1 MILFVVNESSGNGRG
16 AKVWQQVEKQLQ
28 ALGTT
33 YRAIL
38 ASNGQD
44 AYERTAAQLC
54 DTEWEAIAVV
64 GGDGT
69 LHGILPLLV
78 GTGFPVGIIPA
89 GSGNDTSRAFHIPSD
104 PIQALDIIVS
114 GQTRLTDAI
123 ASTSS
128 NGEKQVTLTAIAVG
142 MDGAVAA
149 DVNGSRYKRWC
160 NKLGIG
166 SLAYL
171 IGFIRTIVKFSPRDI
186 TITMDGTVHR
196 FQRGWL
202 SAVANIASYGGG
214 LRICPDARADDGQLH
229 VCVVHGCSLWRIL
242 FVFPTLLKGAHVK
255 LRNVT
260 LLKGRQV
267 TIETG
272 GAFLAYG
279 DGEPSGQTPLQAE
292 LLQGQ
297 LVFLTTFSG

>member
-1 MILFVVNESSGNGRG
+1 MILFVVNENSANGRG

-28 ALGTT
+28 EQGIPYTAIIATT
-33 YRAIL
+33 
-38 ASNGQD
+38 GED
-44 AYERTAAQLC
+44 AYERTAVQLQNA
-54 DTEWEAIAVV
+54 ELKAVAVV

-78 GTGFPVGIIPA
+78 GTGIPVGIVPA
-89 GSGNDTSRAFHIPSD
+89 GSGNDTSRAFRIPRD

-114 GQTRLTDAI
+114 GRTRLTDAI
-123 ASTSS
+123 VSTSG
-128 NGEKQVTLTAIAVG
+128 GETQVTLTAIAVG

-160 NKLGIG
+160 NRLGIG

-171 IGFIRTIVKFSPRDI
+171 IGFVRGLAKFSPSDMTI
-186 TITMDGTVHR
+186 TIDGTVHR
-196 FQRGWL
+196 FERGWL

-214 LRICPDARADDGQLH
+214 LRICPDARFDDGQLH

-242 FVFPTLLKGAHVK
+242 LVFPTLLKGAHVK

-260 LLKGRQV
+260 LLKGRHAA
-267 TIETG
+267 IETNG
-272 GAFLAYG
+272 RFLAYG
-279 DGEPSGQTPLQAE
+279 DGEPSGETPLQAE
-292 LLQGQ
+292 LLPGQ

>member
-1 MILFVVNESSGNGRG
+1 MILFVVNENSGNGRG

-28 ALGTT
+28 ARGTT
-33 YRAIL
+33 YRAII
-38 ASNGQD
+38 ASNGHD
-44 AYERTAAQLC
+44 AYKRTAAQLSVA
-54 DTEWEAIAVV
+54 ELKAVAVV

-78 GTGFPVGIIPA
+78 GTGIPVGIIPA
-89 GSGNDTSRAFHIPSD
+89 GSGNDTSRAFHIPRD
-104 PIQALDIIVS
+104 PIQALDVIVS

-123 ASTSS
+123 ASTSG
-128 NGEKQVTLTAIAVG
+128 GEKQVTLTAIAVG

-160 NKLGIG
+160 NRLGIG
-166 SLAYL
+166 SLTYL
-171 IGFIRTIVKFSPRDI
+171 IGFVRGLMKFSPSDI

-214 LRICPDARADDGQLH
+214 LRICPDARFDDGQLH

-267 TIETG
+267 TIETNG
-272 GAFLAYG
+272 TFLAYG

-292 LLQGQ
+292 LLPGQ

>member
-1 MILFVVNESSGNGRG
+1 MILFVVNMNSGNGRG
-16 AKVWQQVEKQLQ
+16 AKVWRQVEQRLQ
-28 ALGTT
+28 ARGTT
-33 YRAIL
+33 YRAVL
-38 ASNGQD
+38 SSNGQD
-44 AYERTAAQLC
+44 AYERTAAQLS
-54 DTEWEAIAVV
+54 DTEWKAIAVV

-69 LHGILPLLV
+69 LHGLLPLLV
-78 GTGFPVGIIPA
+78 GTGIPVGIIPA
-89 GSGNDTSRAFHIPSD
+89 GSGNDTSRAFRIPRD

-114 GQTRLTDAI
+114 GRTRLTDAI
-123 ASTSS
+123 ASTS
-128 NGEKQVTLTAIAVG
+128 GLETQVTITAIAVG

-160 NKLGIG
+160 NRLGIG

-171 IGFIRTIVKFSPRDI
+171 IGFVRGLAKFSPSDM
-186 TITMDGTVHR
+186 TITVDGTVHR
-196 FQRGWL
+196 FRRGWL

-214 LRICPDARADDGQLH
+214 LRICPDARFDDGQLH

-242 FVFPTLLKGAHVK
+242 FVFPTILKGAHVK

-267 TIETG
+267 TIEPSG
-272 GAFLAYG
+272 RFLAYG
-279 DGEPSGQTPLQAE
+279 DGEPSGATPLQAE
-292 LLQGQ
+292 LLPGQ

>member
-1 MILFVVNESSGNGRG
+1 LILFVVNESSGNGRG